1 MFQSRKIDFLV
12 LAFVCV
18 AAFWWQLGALGLI
31 DPDEPFYAQ
40 TAHEM
45 IQSGDWLTPQI
56 YGAPQFEKPILYY
69 WLLGGSF
76 WIFGESEF
84 TGRLPTAVFATLLTM
99 LTWLFGSRLWNRRA
113 GFCAALALAT
123 GLEFCVM
130 SRLMLTDVPLAV
142 FFTGAIFAYWKAAR
156 DEKQR
161 NLWIFVHF
169 VCSGLAV
176 LTKGPIGS
184 LVPLMAT
191 VCYSLSTR
199 RRLLYSG
206 AGLWWGLAAYAIIV
220 VPWYGLMFAWHG
232 RQFWDEF
239 FVRDNFLRLI
249 RAEHPANNHFWYY
262 PGLLFLGSIPWM
274 PAVALMVRRFWSRWR
289 EDDGAWLQW
298 CWLLT
303 SLVFLTLAQ
312 SKLPSYGF
320 YMFVPLA
327 LLVGRALDDLFERGF
342 LSRGERWM
350 TIGLCIAQCAGAL
363 AAPLLK
369 IARPFGAPVIFLSAL
384 LALSLVFLFRKQ
396 FRAWLLLSAAASMSL
411 LAGALT
417 LARPAVEAE
426 SSARP
431 VARELI
437 RLRQGDEP
445 LLSGKFLVRGI
456 IYYTASPVSIIAKTA
471 QPFWAAHPLPII
483 LWKDGLKEFMASHP
497 TALCTLRKS
506 EWEGLKDEDA
516 FKNREAFEVIGENV
530 IVRARRQ

>member
-69 WLLGGSF
+69 WLLAGSF
-76 WIFGESEF
+76 RVFGESEF
-84 TGRLPTAVFATLLTM
+84 SGRLPTAVFATVLTM

-142 FFTGAIFAYWKAAR
+142 FFTGAIFAYWQAGR

-206 AGLWWGLAAYAIIV
+206 AGLWWGLAAYAVIV
-220 VPWYGLMFAWHG
+220 VPWYALMFAWHG

-262 PGLLFLGSIPWM
+262 PGLLFLGLEI
-274 PAVALMVRRFWSRWR
+274 
-289 EDDGAWLQW
+289 
-298 CWLLT
+298 
-303 SLVFLTLAQ
+303 
-312 SKLPSYGF
+312 
-320 YMFVPLA
+320 
-327 LLVGRALDDLFERGF
+327 
-342 LSRGERWM
+342 
-350 TIGLCIAQCAGAL
+350 AL
-363 AAPLLK
+363 AHTH
-369 IARPFGAPVIFLSAL
+369 
-384 LALSLVFLFRKQ
+384 FR
-396 FRAWLLLSAAASMSL
+396 RV
-411 LAGALT
+411 
-417 LARPAVEAE
+417 P
-426 SSARP
+426 
-431 VARELI
+431 
-437 RLRQGDEP
+437 
-445 LLSGKFLVRGI
+445 
-456 IYYTASPVSIIAKTA
+456 
-471 QPFWAAHPLPII
+471 
-483 LWKDGLKEFMASHP
+483 
-497 TALCTLRKS
+497 
-506 EWEGLKDEDA
+506 
-516 FKNREAFEVIGENV
+516 
-530 IVRARRQ
+530 